1 MVTQPPKNSWLNRN
15 CSWTPG
21 DPSKGRDAATALYPG
36 PGDFSGFCLEEIEV
50 LNGFDVNGISMI
62 STMISTSN
70 AWEFND
76 L

>member
-1 MVTQPPKNSWLNRN
+1 MAQVISQV
-15 CSWTPG
+15 
-21 DPSKGRDAATALYPG
+21 
-36 PGDFSGFCLEEIEV
+36 FGFCLEEIEV

>member
-1 MVTQPPKNSWLNRN
+1 MDSRRSIEGKRCCNR
-15 CSWTPG
+15 SIPR
-21 DPSKGRDAATALYPG
+21 PRMAQVISQV
-36 PGDFSGFCLEEIEV
+36 FGFCLEEIEV